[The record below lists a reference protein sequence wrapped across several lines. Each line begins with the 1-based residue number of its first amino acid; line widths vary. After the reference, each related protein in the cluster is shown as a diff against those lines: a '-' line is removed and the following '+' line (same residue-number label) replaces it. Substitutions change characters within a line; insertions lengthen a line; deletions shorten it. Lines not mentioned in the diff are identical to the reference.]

1 VANPDSE
8 AYRTLEKTI
17 RQIWGDDL
25 IVAPFFVIGGSDSK
39 HFQARLFAPDTLDLT
54 AVLLES
60 LKEFEGFHGVN
71 ERLLVDEYG
80 RTIGFFYTIFD
91 NLQEQ

>member
-1 VANPDSE
+1 MANPDGE
-8 AYRTLEKTI
+8 AYRTLEETI
-17 RQIWGDDL
+17 RQIWGNDL

-39 HFQARLFAPDTLDLT
+39 HCRARLFAPDTFTLT

-60 LKEFEGFHGVN
+60 SKEFEGFHGVN
-71 ERLLVDEYG
+71 ERLLLDEYG

-91 NLQEQ
+91 NLEEQ